1 MEEVYRKDFEAFLEF
16 YEQTSVCP
24 YYFYEKEKL
33 NKLAEDYIGK
43 NQIANDLDFI
53 YFFRYMLKRL
63 VGELDSHSM
72 IRTRDEYERLPI
84 KIDMDDSK
92 FIVNATSEKFR
103 GYLGKAV
110 VKINGAELKKL
121 SSEAENAISY
131 STEGYRKL
139 ETSRFFSH
147 YDPLRALPS
156 ISSEAKRIVYV
167 FADGEEVEI
176 KVGEAGFIEPT
187 KLNYETKVVGKHVL
201 LRYTACAESYPG
213 QMHETVNKI
222 KDIILKQNIT
232 GLTLDL
238 RGNVGGNDQIIR
250 PLIEFL
256 AACPDLEKQVLVDRA
271 VQSAALFALNDMKKL
286 GAKILGT
293 EIGSSMNHIGNN
305 CRFELP
311 SGKFLTIVATRYFYI
326 NEGGDFVTIRTQE
339 EFRRLDKK
347 YVAPKYIQLDGAIPD
362 KMDKM
367 W

>member
-1 MEEVYRKDFEAFLEF
+1 M
-16 YEQTSVCP
+16 
-24 YYFYEKEKL
+24 
-33 NKLAEDYIGK
+33 
-43 NQIANDLDFI
+43 
-53 YFFRYMLKRL
+53 
-63 VGELDSHSM
+63 
-72 IRTRDEYERLPI
+72 
-84 KIDMDDSK
+84 
-92 FIVNATSEKFR
+92 
-103 GYLGKAV
+103 
-110 VKINGAELKKL
+110 
-121 SSEAENAISY
+121 
-131 STEGYRKL
+131 
-139 ETSRFFSH
+139 
-147 YDPLRALPS
+147 
-156 ISSEAKRIVYV
+156 
-167 FADGEEVEI
+167 
-176 KVGEAGFIEPT
+176 
-187 KLNYETKVVGKHVL
+187 
-201 LRYTACAESYPG
+201 
-213 QMHETVNKI
+213 
-222 KDIILKQNIT
+222 
-232 GLTLDL
+232 DL